1 MVLFSPIIIGDN
13 VGENIG
19 DNECILADIKF
30 PLDGRY
36 PAELCDLRLI
46 FVFER
51 MCFFHPRFAKKHVH
65 AQPRMMQ

>member
-13 VGENIG
+13 VPENIG

-46 FVFER
+46 F
-51 MCFFHPRFAKKHVH
+51 CF
-65 AQPRMMQ
+65 